1 MSTSPPPS
9 GSVPAAPQGS
19 DDDTPSS
26 SSSRTYRVL
35 GAVVLITVV
44 CSLLLARAGRI
55 DTAAQ
60 DFLTQFT
67 RSPVPAPTADRD
79 TLRPIPAPTFRPGEL
94 PTHPDVVHREYMN
107 PAIVENNADSSSLV
121 FQFRQL
127 LDLYEKRQ
135 GVDDNFT
142 LRVFDNRDGEVLEV
156 YTMEEERTAY
166 RRGASMEWEAIDRK
180 RRRLTRDLVD
190 KYEARGIPN
199 EAISVKWGRANQVQ
213 QAHQKDQAYVE
224 YEMRLARHLD
234 LSLLPIEIG
243 TVETF
248 NQDHLVSAVGARSRY
263 QMMPFILRRNG
274 LHRYWLRTAS
284 GRSVR
289 VRDERHPLLTMEPA
303 FLLLRGYVNSVGH
316 EIPGISAYHTGP
328 GNIYKLYRLF
338 LTESNGRFRPSANVM
353 DAYMWAVTEGYDYVS
368 EHSTFGP
375 YSRGYVASAYG
386 ALRAT
391 DRQIVDTTK
400 TIRAARV
407 QLKPGASVHLSELL
421 DTLQTAHA
429 SLDWGPGTAD
439 LSPYER
445 FRSMNPHFDLPS
457 GRNGAVPPSGDVQ
470 LVSAVGG
477 KAVHFF
483 LPLSAPA
490 VLDRAGLDVID
501 DDATF
506 RFDTDTYAPP
516 SEAQRTKWDRA
527 YAELVQDVKQ
537 FGFTERN
544 RSRLLVLHE
553 EFERLAEETPSR
565 YRQNQLRVIETH
577 RRIWLSNPWEELSDA
592 TTIAMGRVT
601 MPVQPPIAL
610 ETSPPSISAPNS
622 VTMQTRRSVDR

>member
-1 MSTSPPPS
+1 VPPS
-9 GSVPAAPQGS
+9 
-19 DDDTPSS
+19 TPGNNNKS
-26 SSSRTYRVL
+26 SSSRRAYRVL
-35 GAVVLITVV
+35 GAVLLITVV
-44 CSLLLARAGRI
+44 CSLLLAQAGRI

-67 RSPVPAPTADRD
+67 RAPVPAPSPGDPD
-79 TLRPIPAPTFRPGEL
+79 TLRSIPAPTFRPGQL
-94 PTHPDVVHREYMN
+94 SSHPDIVHREYLR
-107 PAIVENNADSSSLV
+107 PSLLENDTDSSSLV

-135 GVDDNFT
+135 GADDNFT
-142 LRVFDNRDGEVLEV
+142 LRVFDNRTGWVLEV

-166 RRGASMEWEAIDRK
+166 RRGVPMQWEAIDRK
-180 RRRLTRDLVD
+180 RRRLTRRLVD
-190 KYEARGIPN
+190 KYEARGVPN
-199 EAISVKWGRANQVQ
+199 EAISVKWGRADQVQ
-213 QAHQKDQAYVE
+213 QAHKKDRPYVE
-224 YEMRLARHLD
+224 YEMRLARYLD

-248 NQDHLVSAVGARSRY
+248 NQDHLVSSVGARSRY

-284 GRSVR
+284 GHSVR
-289 VRDERHPLLTMEPA
+289 VRDERHPMLTLEPA

-338 LTESNGRFRPSANVM
+338 FTESEGRFRPSATVM

-368 EHSTFGP
+368 ERSSFGP

-391 DRQIVDTTK
+391 DHQVVDTTQ
-400 TIRAARV
+400 TLRAARV
-407 QLKPGASVHLSELL
+407 QLHPGASVSLSQIL
-421 DTLQTAHA
+421 DTLRTTAP
-429 SLDWGPGTAD
+429 SLDWGPNTAGRSLYD
-439 LSPYER
+439 R
-445 FRSMNPHFDLPS
+445 FRTLNPHVDLPAS
-457 GRNGAVPPSGDVQ
+457 PDGRVPSSGDIQ
-470 LVSAVGG
+470 LVSSVGG
-477 KAVHFF
+477 KIVRFF
-483 LPLSAPA
+483 LPLGAPA
-490 VLDRAGLDVID
+490 ALNRSGLDVID

-506 RFDTDTYAPP
+506 RFDTDTYAQPTDR
-516 SEAQRTKWDRA
+516 QRTKWDRA
-527 YAELVQDVKQ
+527 YADLVDDIKH

-544 RSRLLVLHE
+544 RRQLLVLHE
-553 EFERLAEETPSR
+553 EFERLAEENPSQ
-565 YRQNQLRVIETH
+565 YRLAQLKVIETH

-592 TTIAMGRVT
+592 TTIAMGRAT

-610 ETSPPSISAPNS
+610 ETSHP
-622 VTMQTRRSVDR
+622 VDGVPHANPRVP

>member
-1 MSTSPPPS
+1 MSPFSYSPRPAPSPSQGPDDPPPS
-9 GSVPAAPQGS
+9 R
-19 DDDTPSS
+19 
-26 SSSRTYRVL
+26 SSRLTYRVL

-44 CSLLLARAGRI
+44 CSLLLARAGHI

-67 RSPVPAPTADRD
+67 QSPIPAPASDPD
-79 TLRPIPAPTFRPGEL
+79 TLRPIPAPTFQPGEL
-94 PTHPDVVHREYMN
+94 PTHPDVVHRDYMN
-107 PAIVENNADSSSLV
+107 PSVVENNADSSSLV
-121 FQFRQL
+121 FQFREL
-127 LDLYEKRQ
+127 LALYEKRQ

-142 LRVFDNRDGEVLEV
+142 LRVFDNRTGAVLEV
-156 YTMEEERTAY
+156 YTMEQERTAY

-213 QAHQKDQAYVE
+213 EAHQNDAPYVE

-248 NQDHLVSAVGARSRY
+248 NQDHLVSSVGARSRY

-274 LHRYWLRTAS
+274 LHRYWLRTTS

-303 FLLLRGYVNSVGH
+303 FLLLRGYVNAVGH

-338 LTESNGRFRPSANVM
+338 LTESDGRFRPSADVM

-368 EHSTFGP
+368 ERSTFGP

-391 DRQIVDTTK
+391 DRQTVDTTK
-400 TIRAARV
+400 TLRAARV
-407 QLKPGASVHLSELL
+407 QLTPRASASLSQLL
-421 DTLQTAHA
+421 DTLQAA
-429 SLDWGPGTAD
+429 NAPLDWGTGTD
-439 LSPYER
+439 GLSLYER
-445 FRSMNPHFDLPS
+445 FRSMNPHFDLPP
-457 GRNGAVPPSGDVQ
+457 GRDGAVPPSGDVK

-483 LPLSAPA
+483 LPLGAPA
-490 VLDRAGLDVID
+490 VLAQSGLDVID
-501 DDATF
+501 EDATF
-506 RFDTDTYAPP
+506 RFDTNTFAPP
-516 SEAQRTKWDRA
+516 TPAERTKWDRA
-527 YAELVQDVKQ
+527 YDDLVQDIKQ

-544 RSRLLVLHE
+544 RNRLLVLHE
-553 EFERLAEETPSR
+553 EFERLAEADPSR
-565 YRQNQLRVIETH
+565 YRQNQLRVLETH

-610 ETSPPSISAPNS
+610 ETSPAPLRVPSA
-622 VTMQTRRSVDR
+622 TAQ